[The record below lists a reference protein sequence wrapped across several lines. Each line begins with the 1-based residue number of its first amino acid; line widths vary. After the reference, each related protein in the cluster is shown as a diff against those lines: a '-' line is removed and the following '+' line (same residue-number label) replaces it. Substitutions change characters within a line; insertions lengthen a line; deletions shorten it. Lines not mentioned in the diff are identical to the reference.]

1 MLPPT
6 FAHRRRAD
14 NLEAAHKPTIRSA
27 RPELVNPTRL
37 TLDSDVRADASR
49 CYFPRAVFFFGFGFL
64 VLPVLPGA
72 ASFFGRFGDT
82 GSLLPWLDVPR
93 CPLVRIRSE
102 TPARPSS
109 APFSQIQIGQ
119 PSLPEHRAIGPQ
131 ARDGDRER
139 LPQTSKTGEGRAPM
153 RSAQLEPGDGGIAA
167 VPADDPPEARLG
179 PARPLHPQ
187 LITRRPNDTQ
197 TIPSRA
203 RRTAPRKA
211 GSAGMPATAGCP
223 LTAHTNASDPSGGT
237 RAVHLF
243 DLPANRPDSARAEF
257 VHPTAKISVEP
268 ANRGFLE
275 RAPSFGTHR
284 SSMGEP

>member
-14 NLEAAHKPTIRSA
+14 NLEASHKPAIRSA

-72 ASFFGRFGDT
+72 ASFFGRFGGT

-119 PSLPEHRAIGPQ
+119 PSLPEHRAIGSQ
-131 ARDGDRER
+131 AGDGDRER
-139 LPQTSKTGEGRAPM
+139 LMQTRKTGEGRAPV
-153 RSAQLEPGDGGIAA
+153 RSGQLEPGAGGIAA
-167 VPADDPPEARLG
+167 A
-179 PARPLHPQ
+179 Q
-187 LITRRPNDTQ
+187 QTTRQ
-197 TIPSRA
+197 ESGS
-203 RRTAPRKA
+203 
-211 GSAGMPATAGCP
+211 GSADHSTC
-223 LTAHTNASDPSGGT
+223 N
-237 RAVHLF
+237 
-243 DLPANRPDSARAEF
+243 
-257 VHPTAKISVEP
+257 
-268 ANRGFLE
+268 
-275 RAPSFGTHR
+275 
-284 SSMGEP
+284 